1 MVLEFEHLYSVSTV
15 SEKTQQCFAIA
26 MMEGEVL
33 LRNGSAL
40 LLGVG
45 GSGKTHVLAAFLKED
60 PPSIRESTPCA
71 KKPVGAVAHC
81 KAGVSNNHFVRI
93 TDEYY
98 SDMLVANIP
107 QSTESEAVAKP
118 STQAEAK
125 DDLLN
130 SLATCSSLSANQ
142 KEIMGQLSSSSAV
155 KTDASRRE
163 ETWCVRRAM
172 KRQYLS

>member
-1 MVLEFEHLYSVSTV
+1 MS
-15 SEKTQQCFAIA
+15 
-26 MMEGEVL
+26 

-71 KKPVGAVAHC
+71 KKPVRAVAHC
-81 KAGVSNNHFVRI
+81 KVGVSDNHFVRI
-93 TDEYY
+93 TDDHY

-107 QSTESEAVAKP
+107 QSTIAKP

-125 DDLLN
+125 DDSN
-130 SLATCSSLSANQ
+130 SLA
-142 KEIMGQLSSSSAV
+142 SSSSP
-155 KTDASRRE
+155 T
-163 ETWCVRRAM
+163 
-172 KRQYLS
+172 

>member
-1 MVLEFEHLYSVSTV
+1 MS
-15 SEKTQQCFAIA
+15 
-26 MMEGEVL
+26 

-40 LLGVG
+40 LLGAG

-71 KKPVGAVAHC
+71 KKPVRAVAHC
-81 KAGVSNNHFVRI
+81 KAGVSNDHFVRI

-125 DDLLN
+125 DDFN
-130 SLATCSSLSANQ
+130 SLAN
-142 KEIMGQLSSSSAV
+142 SSSDSA
-155 KTDASRRE
+155 S
-163 ETWCVRRAM
+163 
-172 KRQYLS
+172 Q